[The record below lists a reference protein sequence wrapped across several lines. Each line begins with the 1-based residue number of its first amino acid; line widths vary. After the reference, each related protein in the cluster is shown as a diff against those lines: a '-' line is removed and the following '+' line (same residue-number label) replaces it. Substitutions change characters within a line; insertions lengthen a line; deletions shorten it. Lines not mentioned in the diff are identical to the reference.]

1 MYCFEIVNM
10 DKLNIAEF
18 NGFLSKNLFTT
29 IEWINFIKE
38 TQNGEPIV
46 IRITDEQKLIGYFS
60 GLIVKK
66 FGVKILGSPFNG
78 WTTGYMGFDV
88 IEGYEKI
95 NLIEP
100 IAKFLYKTTKC
111 MFIQISDLYIKE
123 TQLKN
128 TKYKYVMNKSIEL
141 NIDRTDEEL
150 FKNFKAA
157 CRNFIRQFERRG
169 ASIEIA
175 EPDEQFAAE
184 YYEQLQEVFAKQ
196 KLVPTY
202 NSTRV
207 LGLIK
212 NLNSDQLLCLRVRN
226 PEGKCIA
233 TSIFVGFKKRFYFWG
248 AASFRAFQ
256 AYRPNEYMIWYA
268 IKYFREKGYRYF
280 DMYGERDYKNKFRP
294 SKITY
299 PCIMIARFKILLT
312 LRDFAK
318 RLFWVL
324 LRIRGFKNGLS
335 NKISCRDDV

>member
-1 MYCFEIVNM
+1 M
-10 DKLNIAEF
+10 
-18 NGFLSKNLFTT
+18 
-29 IEWINFIKE
+29 
-38 TQNGEPIV
+38 
-46 IRITDEQKLIGYFS
+46 GYFS
-60 GLIVKK
+60 GLLVKK

-88 IEGYEKI
+88 IEGYDKI
-95 NLIEP
+95 NLIQP

-111 MFIQISDLYIKE
+111 MFIQISDLCIEE
-123 TQLKN
+123 TQLMN

-150 FKNFKAA
+150 FKGFKAE
-157 CRNFIRQFERRG
+157 CRTLIRQFERRG

-202 NSTRV
+202 DNSRA

-212 NLNSDQLLCLRVRN
+212 NLNSHQLLCLRVRN

-233 TSIFVGFKKRFYFWG
+233 TSIFVAYNQRFYFWG
-248 AASFRAFQ
+248 GASFRAFQ
-256 AYRPNEYMIWYA
+256 SYRPNEYMFWYA
-268 IKYFREKGYRYF
+268 IRYFKEKGYKYF

-312 LRDFAK
+312 LRDLAK

-324 LRIRGFKNGLS
+324 LRIRSFKNGLS
-335 NKISCRDDV
+335 NKVSCRDDV